1 MFYVLSDGL
10 DIFGIGIKNNN
21 SDSYN
26 KLRCEYGK

>member
-10 DIFGIGIKNNN
+10 DIFGIRIKNNS

-26 KLRCEYGK
+26 KIKGEIK

>member
-10 DIFGIGIKNNN
+10 NNGIRIKNNS

-26 KLRCEYGK
+26 KLKGD

>member
-10 DIFGIGIKNNN
+10 NNGIRIKNNS

-26 KLRCEYGK
+26 KLKGEN